1 MVFVGIDTHKSSL
14 AVCIVDE
21 LGRQL
26 AVESFPNDPGGHQR
40 LHVWV
45 SEEALGPRRFGIES
59 SGWLGHGL
67 SLYLL
72 EQGEDVRDVRGHM
85 TKGERVSLRGH
96 GKSDP
101 RDAFAIARVTAR
113 EQLAPV
119 RSDSPARDL
128 KLLSDYRDQLCS
140 ERTRTQNRLHA
151 DLVTLRPGYEQQ
163 LPSLATPPKLDAAER
178 LFEQDDSVQAGLARR
193 RIERIREI
201 DAERKQVEREIRR
214 LVGEVGTRLVE
225 LVGVGELV
233 AARIIGEV
241 GDINRI
247 PSNRHF
253 ASLNGTAPVPAS
265 SGQRQRHRLN
275 RAGNRRMNKAIHMMA
290 LTQARMDP
298 RARAYVARRQ
308 AEGRSHREATRALKR
323 HLSDVIYRQLVL
335 DASNATPTS
344 RSDTDPRGA

>member
-1 MVFVGIDTHKSSL
+1 LEVEMVFVGIDTHKSSL

-26 AVESFPNDPGGHQR
+26 AVEEFANEPRGHRR
-40 LHVWV
+40 LLAWV
-45 SEEALGPRRFGIES
+45 SRQAPGERRFGIES
-59 SGWLGHGL
+59 SGWLGHGIAC
-67 SLYLL
+67 YLL
-72 EQGEDVRDVRGHM
+72 EQGEQVRDVRGHM
-85 TKGERVSLRGH
+85 TARERVRIKGH

-101 RDAFAIARVTAR
+101 RDAYAIARVTAR
-113 EQLAPV
+113 EQLAPA
-119 RSDSPARDL
+119 RADSPARDL
-128 KLLSDYRDQLCS
+128 KLLSDYRDQLLS

-151 DLVTLRPGYEQQ
+151 DLVTLRPGYERK

-178 LFEQDDSVQAGLARR
+178 LLARDDSVQACLARR

-201 DAERKQVEREIRR
+201 DAERRQVEREIRR
-214 LVGEVGTRLVE
+214 RVCELGTGLVE

-241 GDINRI
+241 DNVARI

-253 ASLNGTAPVPAS
+253 ASLNGTAPVSAS
-265 SGQRQRHRLN
+265 SGQKQHHRLN

-298 RARAYVARRQ
+298 RARAYVARRC

-323 HLSDVIYRQLVL
+323 HLSDVIYQQLRA
-335 DASNATPTS
+335 DAA
-344 RSDTDPRGA
+344 RLEGAVTVE

>member
-1 MVFVGIDTHKSSL
+1 MVFIGIDTHKSSL

-26 AVESFPNDPGGHQR
+26 AVESFANEPHDHRR
-40 LHVWV
+40 LHAWV
-45 SEEALGPRRFGIES
+45 SEQAPGPRRFGIES
-59 SGWLGHGL
+59 SAWLGHGL

-72 EQGEDVRDVRGHM
+72 AQGEDVRDVRGHM
-85 TKGERVSLRGH
+85 TKRERVRLRGH

-101 RDAFAIARVTAR
+101 RDAFAIARVAAR
-113 EQLAPV
+113 EQLAPA
-119 RSDSPARDL
+119 RTDSPARDL
-128 KLLSDYRDQLCS
+128 KLLCDYRDQLLS

-151 DLVTLRPGYEQQ
+151 DLVTVRPGYEQK

-178 LFEQDDSVQAGLARR
+178 LLEDDHSVQAALARR
-193 RIERIREI
+193 RIDWIREI
-201 DAERKQVEREIRR
+201 DAERRQVEREIRR
-214 LVGEVGTRLVE
+214 RVRELGTGLVD

-241 GDINRI
+241 GDVDRI
-247 PSNRHF
+247 PSSRHF
-253 ASLNGTAPVPAS
+253 ASLNGTCPVPAS

-308 AEGRSHREATRALKR
+308 AEGRSYREATRALKR
-323 HLSDVIYRQLVL
+323 HLSDVIYRQLRQ
-335 DASNATPTS
+335 DALEAASGP
-344 RSDTDPRGA
+344 D

>member
-1 MVFVGIDTHKSSL
+1 MLFVGIDTHKCSL
-14 AVCIVDE
+14 AVCVVDE

-26 AVESFPNDPGGHQR
+26 AVESFANDPRGHRR
-40 LHVWV
+40 LYVWV
-45 SEEALGPRRFGIES
+45 EEQAPGARRFGVES

-67 SLYLL
+67 ALFLL
-72 EQGEDVRDVRGHM
+72 ERGEDVRDLRGHM
-85 TKGERVSLRGH
+85 TQRERVRIKGH

-101 RDAFAIARVTAR
+101 RDAYAIARVAAR
-113 EQLAPV
+113 EQLAPA
-119 RSDSPARDL
+119 RPDSPARDL
-128 KLLSDYRDQLCS
+128 KLLSDYRDQLMS

-151 DLVTLRPGYEQQ
+151 DLVTLRPGYERK
-163 LPSLATPPKLDAAER
+163 LRSLATPPRLDAAWR
-178 LFEQDDSVQAGLARR
+178 LLEQDDSVQAELARR
-193 RIERIREI
+193 KIERIREI
-201 DAERKQVEREIRR
+201 ERERHEVERKIRR
-214 LVGEVGTRLVE
+214 RVHELGTSLVG

-241 GDINRI
+241 GDVDRI

-308 AEGRSHREATRALKR
+308 AEGRTNREATRALKR
-323 HLSDVIYRQLVL
+323 HLSDVIYRQLRL
-335 DASNATPTS
+335 DAALASSTN
-344 RSDTDPRGA
+344 